1 MAKYTKA
8 TATEIARIHLDNHDM
23 EIRYFNET
31 TGEIKVSFSNTTFYK
46 TTPDNTPAYSI
57 LYQMAMEQRIRK
69 EMQSHNSD
77 YGYAPRREV
86 INAYKC
92 R

>member
-31 TGEIKVSFSNTTFYK
+31 TGGNQGQLLINNLLQDNPGLDPSIFDPV
-46 TTPDNTPAYSI
+46 PDGNGTENQKGDAES
-57 LYQMAMEQRIRK
+57 
-69 EMQSHNSD
+69 
-77 YGYAPRREV
+77 
-86 INAYKC
+86 
-92 R
+92 

>member
-31 TGEIKVSFSNTTFYK
+31 TGEIKVSFSNTKETIE
-46 TTPDNTPAYSI
+46 DRLEAY
-57 LYQMAMEQRIRK
+57 IRN
-69 EMQSHNSD
+69 M
-77 YGYAPRREV
+77 
-86 INAYKC
+86 
-92 R
+92 